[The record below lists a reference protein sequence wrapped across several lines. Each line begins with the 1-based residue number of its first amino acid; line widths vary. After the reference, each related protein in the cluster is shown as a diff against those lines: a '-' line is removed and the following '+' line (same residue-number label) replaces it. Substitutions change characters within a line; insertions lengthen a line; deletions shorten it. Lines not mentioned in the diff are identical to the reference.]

1 MTFVQII
8 DCKTDARDE
17 MNRLM
22 DTWVEQT
29 RGKRTA
35 THSIVGQDRADTG
48 HIVEIVEF
56 PSYDDAMRNS
66 DLPETARVYEQLRG
80 LCDEPPRFTDLDVVR
95 DEQLNK
101 DIARRFYECASSG
114 ALDELQALHAEDYVH
129 HDPAN
134 REDLR
139 GPEGAR
145 REVSEYRDG
154 FDFTFTV
161 DGQIAEGDKVATRW
175 TWNATHRGDF
185 RDVPATGARCSVTGT
200 TTHRIRDGRIAEAW
214 WNWDTLG
221 LLRQLGVVGV

>member
-22 DTWVEQT
+22 DIWVEQT

-35 THSIVGQDRADTG
+35 THSIVAQDRADDG

-56 PSYDDAMRNS
+56 PSYEDAMRNS
-66 DLPETARVYEQLRG
+66 DLPETTRVYEQLRS
-80 LCDEPPRFTDLDVVR
+80 LCEEPPRFTDLDVVR

-101 DIARRFYECASSG
+101 DIARRFYEHATSG

-129 HDPAN
+129 HDPSN
-134 REDLR
+134 REDIR
-139 GPEGAR
+139 GPEGVR
-145 REVSEYRDG
+145 QEVSGYRAA
-154 FDFTFTV
+154 FDFAFTV
-161 DGQIAEGDKVATRW
+161 DGQIAEGDTVATRW

-200 TTHRIRDGRIAEAW
+200 TTHRIRDRRIAESW

-221 LLRQLGVVGV
+221 LLRQLGVVEV